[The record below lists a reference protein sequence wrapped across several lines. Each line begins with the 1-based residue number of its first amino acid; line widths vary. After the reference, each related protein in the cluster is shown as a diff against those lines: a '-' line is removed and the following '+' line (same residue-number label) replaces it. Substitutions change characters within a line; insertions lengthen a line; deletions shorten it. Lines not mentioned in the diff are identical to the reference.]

1 MGQLH
6 DRMAQDMVLRRLRP
20 ATQRNYL
27 IYCRKFAAFYRRSPL
42 EMGQEEIRAFL
53 LHCLQVQKLS
63 HEAYRQIY
71 SALKFLYSVTLKRA
85 WEVEHIPYPRC
96 PPPQL
101 PLVLTTEQ
109 VGRLLSGVRVLKYR
123 LILMACY
130 AAGLRIN
137 EACRLRV
144 QDIDS
149 PRMLIHVHEGKR
161 GQQRIT
167 LLSPRLL
174 KELRDYWRIDRPSRW
189 LFPGA
194 SAGEPVFPA
203 TIRRAL
209 AQARDQ
215 QGIDRRCTPHTLRHC
230 FATHLLEAGVDLMTI
245 QKLLGHAQIKTT
257 MHYVHLTLKHLGHIN
272 SPAEYL
278 PPLPLT
284 VGGPS
289 HASI

>member
-1 MGQLH
+1 MGQLQ

-27 IYCRKFAAFYRRSPL
+27 LYCRKFAAYYRRSPL
-42 EMGQEEIRAFL
+42 DMGQEEIRAFL
-53 LHCLQVQKLS
+53 LDCIQQQKLS
-63 HEAYRQIY
+63 PQTYRQIY
-71 SALKFLYSVTLKRA
+71 AALKFLYSVTLKRM

-96 PPPQL
+96 PPQNL

-109 VGRLLSGVRVLKYR
+109 VGRLLSGVMVLKYR
-123 LILMACY
+123 LVLMACY

-149 PRMLIHVHEGKR
+149 PRMLLHVHEGKR

-174 KELRDYWRIDRPSRW
+174 KELRDYWRVDRPSWW

-194 SAGEPVFPA
+194 SSMEPVLPD
-203 TIRRAL
+203 TVRQAL
-209 AQARDQ
+209 AQSRDQ

-230 FATHLLEAGVDLMTI
+230 FATHLLEAGVDVATI
-245 QKLLGHAQIKTT
+245 QQLLGHACITTT
-257 MHYVHLTLKHLGHIN
+257 MKYLHLTLEHLGHIN

-278 PPLPLT
+278 PTLPLQ
-284 VGGPS
+284 VGGN
-289 HASI
+289 HAST